1 MNSKVDEFTDEDVA
15 YVRSLDLKDGS
26 WKTVDEMPLLKALQ
40 EKKGIR
46 KPPAPLQRTV
56 YMKIEEDILAWL
68 KNGGRRYQARLNAI
82 LREEMEKDLYAKEGC
97 DD

>member
-1 MNSKVDEFTDEDVA
+1 
-15 YVRSLDLKDGS
+15 
-26 WKTVDEMPLLKALQ
+26 
-40 EKKGIR
+40 
-46 KPPAPLQRTV
+46 
-56 YMKIEEDILAWL
+56 MKIDEDILAWL